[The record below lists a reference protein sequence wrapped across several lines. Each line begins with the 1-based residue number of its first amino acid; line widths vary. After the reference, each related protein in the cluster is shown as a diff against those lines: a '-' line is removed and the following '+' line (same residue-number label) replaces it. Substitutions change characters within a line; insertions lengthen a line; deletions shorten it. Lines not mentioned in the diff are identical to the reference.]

1 MSLWPDEYEELRA
14 EARAV
19 TPGMVEMM
27 QLAGPP
33 GEDRAARLA
42 RIRQGIAELVP
53 ASPDG
58 VDDVV
63 GGVPC
68 RVFHH
73 PEPRGTYLQIHGGA
87 MQFGSPRIDDF
98 ANAEVAKEV
107 GVTVV
112 SVDYRLAPEDPFPAG
127 SDDCLAVA
135 AALLDGG
142 EGHLL
147 IGGES
152 AGGTHA
158 ATTALRIRDELGR
171 IDRVAGLNLEYGLYD
186 FGQTPSLRGVR
197 PSDMSD
203 SIGGDHDEVVD
214 AYLPGRSV
222 AELSDPAC
230 SPLYADLTGLP
241 PALFTVGHG
250 DHLLDDSLFMAARW
264 RAWGNEAELAVYPD
278 CIHGFLRFPMALAE
292 RARQRIHAFLD
303 RCLPPG

>member
-1 MSLWPDEYEELRA
+1 MSLWPAEYEDLRA
-14 EARAV
+14 EARAL
-19 TPGMVEMM
+19 TPSVVEAM
-27 QLAGPP
+27 QLTGPP
-33 GEDRAARLA
+33 GEDLAAKLA

-58 VDDVV
+58 VDEVV
-63 GGVPC
+63 GGVPV

-73 PEPRGTYLQIHGGA
+73 AEPRGTYLQIHGGA
-87 MQFGSPRIDDF
+87 MMFGTPRLDDF
-98 ANAEVAKEV
+98 TNAAVCKDV

-112 SVDYRLAPEDPFPAG
+112 SVDYRLAPEHPFPAG
-127 SDDCLAVA
+127 ADDCVAVA

-142 EGHLL
+142 ERRLL

-158 ATTALRIRDELGR
+158 ATTALRIRDDLGR

-186 FGQTPSLRGVR
+186 FSQTPSRRGVR
-197 PSDMSD
+197 PSDLPD
-203 SIGGDHDEVVD
+203 VIGRDHDEVVG

-230 SPLYADLTGLP
+230 SPLYADLSGLP
-241 PALFTVGHG
+241 PALFTVGHA

-264 RAWGNEAELAVYPD
+264 QAWGNEAELAVYPD

-292 RARQRIHAFLD
+292 RARQRIHGFMD
-303 RCLPPG
+303 RCLGPA